1 MNDTSFD
8 FRKPDAAP
16 APAKAKEPISLEGG
30 SATTLVL
37 HPLVVINISD
47 HHTRAKANMG
57 KRRRSGACTSTA
69 QR

>member
-30 SATTLVL
+30 SAGTTQSVTLDLRV
-37 HPLVVINISD
+37 PARGR
-47 HHTRAKANMG
+47 TRAPA
-57 KRRRSGACTSTA
+57 ATTDD
-69 QR
+69 